1 MFYKFK
7 RAIIMKWK
15 ILSLSIINMLW
26 ILLQK
31 VNMNYSWS
39 QNNLSQPIDSQDS
52 GIEMETQPMMPRNNH
67 QYSIRPSFASSS
79 R

>member
-52 GIEMETQPMMPRNNH
+52 GIEMETQPMMQRNH
-67 QYSIRPSFASSS
+67 QSSIRPSFASSS

>member
-1 MFYKFK
+1 MFYK
-7 RAIIMKWK
+7 IG
-15 ILSLSIINMLW
+15 IINIIVKYLLW

-31 VNMNYSWS
+31 ENMNYSWS

>member
-1 MFYKFK
+1 MFYK
-7 RAIIMKWK
+7 I
-15 ILSLSIINMLW
+15 SIINIIVKYHQFALDFVAER
-26 ILLQK
+26 I
-31 VNMNYSWS
+31 MNYSLS
-39 QNNLSQPIDSQDS
+39 QINLSQPIDSQDS